1 MQDSGWTVALDLP
14 DGSTQRFLAVA
25 APVECDGCYE
35 LLAAVRGRAVDQPRH
50 GVFARWVVH
59 DAAHAAGFEES
70 RRELF
75 TLRHEYIESF
85 VIDLLLRS
93 READRHEYVVV
104 GLYTD
109 EAGPKLAR
117 EHPAIVEWASQHPP
131 SLFTAEDIT
140 GMRFGS
146 VAEWRH
152 P

>member
-1 MQDSGWTVALDLP
+1 MQDSDWIVALDLP
-14 DGSTQRFLAVA
+14 DGSTQRFQAVA
-25 APVECDGCYE
+25 APVEHEGCYE
-35 LLAAVRGRAVDQPRH
+35 LRAAVRGRAEDQPRH
-50 GVFARWVVH
+50 GVFAWWVVR
-59 DAAHAAGFEES
+59 DAAYAAGFEQS

-75 TLRHEYIESF
+75 TLRHEYIDSF

-93 READRHEYVVV
+93 TEGDRLYYVVV

-109 EAGPKLAR
+109 ETGPQLAR

-140 GMRFGS
+140 GMTFGS
-146 VAEWRH
+146 VAKWRH